1 MCGIFGLV
9 EPAGS
14 SESQLAVLKDARTC
28 LQHRGPDDF
37 GFEQWESRDQ
47 NASIGFGQTR
57 LAIIDLS
64 PGGHQ
69 PQNTPEGRYS
79 IVFNGEIYNYLELRA
94 ELKQLG
100 VIFKSQSDTEV
111 LLHAWA
117 VWGESVLPKL
127 EGMFAFAVY
136 DSYANTITCVR
147 DAFGIKPLFYFN
159 DGKRFGFASELSA
172 LKLLRDSA
180 PELNTEVAISYLVD
194 GSYDTGR
201 DTFFAGIK
209 TVLPG
214 EMLTLRFGSDDYNID
229 LEKWW
234 QILSIEPREVS
245 FSQAVEKVRHEFLAS
260 VSKHLRSD
268 VPIGVALSGGIDSS
282 AVASV
287 IRHLE
292 PDLEISTFS
301 YTDESSEISEE
312 PWVDLVN
319 TRLGATPHKVRI
331 DVDDLGRDL
340 ESLVASQG
348 EPFGSTSIYAQ
359 YRVFRRVSEAGVKVM
374 LEGQGADEMMAGYHG
389 YPQARL
395 RSLIEQRNFVGAIA
409 LIRKWGRWPGRDWKA
424 LSSHALAAA
433 LPALARNT
441 TLRAG
446 AVKLLKL
453 EANQAE
459 AFVKKEFLR
468 AANQRP
474 LIPSQEHHGR
484 RLTEALG
491 VALGEKG
498 VTALLRHSD
507 RNSMHFSVESRVPF
521 LTTSFASLMLSLP
534 EAYLLSDSGETKSV
548 FRAAMRGIV
557 PDEVLDRRDKI
568 GFETKDQSWL
578 RHILT
583 SGRDFLAPIEKL
595 EFVDIHQVRESL
607 ESAQRIGG
615 SLGWSNWRAINF
627 SVWYELNFP

>member
-1 MCGIFGLV
+1 M
-9 EPAGS
+9 
-14 SESQLAVLKDARTC
+14 
-28 LQHRGPDDF
+28 
-37 GFEQWESRDQ
+37 
-47 NASIGFGQTR
+47 
-57 LAIIDLS
+57 S

-69 PQNTPEGRYS
+69 PKTTQEGRYS

-94 ELKQLG
+94 ELKHLG
-100 VIFKSQSDTEV
+100 LVFNSQSDTEV
-111 LLHAWA
+111 LLQAWE

-136 DSYANTITCVR
+136 DSYANTVTCVR

-159 DGKRFGFASELSA
+159 EGKRFGFASELSA
-172 LKLLRDSA
+172 LKLLRGTA

-201 DTFFAGIK
+201 DTFFAGVK

-214 EMLTLRFGSDDYNID
+214 EMLTLRLGSDDYNIE
-229 LEKWW
+229 LKKWW

-268 VPIGVALSGGIDSS
+268 VPIGLALSGGIDSS
-282 AVASV
+282 AVASA

-292 PDLEISTFS
+292 PDIEISTFS
-301 YTDESSEISEE
+301 YIDDSSDISEE
-312 PWVDLVN
+312 PWVDHVN
-319 TRLGATPHKVRI
+319 SRLGASPHKVRI
-331 DVDDLGRDL
+331 GTDDLGRGL

-359 YRVFRRVSEAGVKVM
+359 YRVFRRVREAGVKVL

-389 YPQARL
+389 YPDARL
-395 RSLIEQRNFVGAIA
+395 RSLIDQRNFVGAIA

-424 LSSHALAAA
+424 LSAQGLAAA
-433 LPALARNT
+433 LPALAQNQ
-441 TLRAG
+441 TLRRG
-446 AVKLLKL
+446 AIELLNL
-453 EANQAE
+453 GANQA
-459 AFVKKEFLR
+459 AGFVKREFLI
-468 AANQRP
+468 APDKRP

-484 RLTEALG
+484 RLIEALG

-498 VTALLRHSD
+498 VTPLLRHSD

-521 LTTSFASLMLSLP
+521 LTTRFASLMLSLP
-534 EAYLLSDSGETKSV
+534 EAYLLSGSGETKSV

-568 GFETKDQSWL
+568 GFETTDHSWL
-578 RHILT
+578 RNILT
-583 SGRDFLAPIEKL
+583 SGRDFLAPVEQL
-595 EFVDIHQVRESL
+595 DFVDVYQVKESL
-607 ESAQRIGG
+607 ESAQRVGGALAGQIGG
-615 SLGWSNWRAINF
+615 PSTFQFGTS
-627 SVWYELNFP
+627 

>member
-9 EPAGS
+9 EVAGN
-14 SESQLAVLKDARTC
+14 SESQLSALREARTC

-37 GFEQWESRDQ
+37 GFEQWQSSDK
-47 NASIGFGQTR
+47 NAVIGFGQTR

-69 PQNTPEGRYS
+69 PQNTPEGRFS

-111 LLHAWA
+111 LLHSWA
-117 VWGESVLPKL
+117 VWGEAVLPKL

-159 DGKRFGFASELSA
+159 EEGRFGFASELSA
-172 LKLLRDSA
+172 LKVLRGST
-180 PELNTEVAISYLVD
+180 PELNTDVAISYLVD

-201 DTFFAGIK
+201 NTFFAGVK

-214 EMLTLRFGSDDYNID
+214 EMLTIGLGSDNQNVD
-229 LEKWW
+229 LKKWW
-234 QILSIEPREVS
+234 QILSLEPRQVS
-245 FSQAVEKVRHEFLAS
+245 FGQAVEQVRHEFLAS

-282 AVASV
+282 AVASA

-292 PDLEISTFS
+292 PDLRLSTFS
-301 YTDESSEISEE
+301 YIDESSEISEE

-319 TRLGATPHKVRI
+319 SRLGASPHKVKI
-331 DVDDLGRDL
+331 GVDDLGRDL

-359 YRVFRRVSEAGVKVM
+359 YRVLRRVSEAGVKVL

-389 YPQARL
+389 YPDSRI
-395 RSLIEQRNFVGAIA
+395 RSLIEQKDFAGAIA
-409 LIRKWGRWPGRDWKA
+409 LVIKCSRWPGRDWKA
-424 LSSHALAAA
+424 LSAQWFAAA
-433 LPALARNT
+433 LPALAQNP
-441 TLRAG
+441 TLRRG
-446 AVKLLKL
+446 AINSLNLNS
-453 EANQAE
+453 NQA
-459 AFVKKEFLR
+459 AGFVKKEYLS
-468 AANQRP
+468 APNQGP
-474 LIPSQEHHGR
+474 LIPSQKHHGR
-484 RLTEALG
+484 RLIETLG
-491 VALGEKG
+491 LALGEKG
-498 VTALLRHSD
+498 VTSLLRHSD

-521 LTTSFASLMLSLP
+521 LTTNLASLMLSLP
-534 EAYLLSDSGETKSV
+534 ESYLLNDSGETKSV

-557 PDEVLDRRDKI
+557 PDEILDRRDKI
-568 GFETKDQSWL
+568 GFETKDHSWL
-578 RHILT
+578 RNILS
-583 SGRDFLAPIEKL
+583 SGRDFLAPIEQL
-595 EFVDIHQVRESL
+595 DFVDVYQVKESL

-615 SLGWSNWRAINF
+615 GLGWSNWRAINF
-627 SVWYELNFP
+627 SVWYELNF

>member
-9 EPAGS
+9 EADGN
-14 SESQLAVLKDARTC
+14 SESQLALLREVRTC

-37 GFEQWESRDQ
+37 GFGQWESRDK
-47 NASIGFGQTR
+47 NAIIGFGQTR

-69 PQNTPEGRYS
+69 PQSTPEGRYS

-94 ELKQLG
+94 ELKQFG

-147 DAFGIKPLFYFN
+147 DAFGVKPLFYFN
-159 DGKRFGFASELSA
+159 EEGRFGFASELSA
-172 LKLLRDSA
+172 LRVLRGSV

-194 GSYDTGR
+194 GSYDTDR
-201 DTFFAGIK
+201 DTFFEGVK

-214 EMLTLRFGSDDYNID
+214 EMLTMRLGSGDEGIE
-229 LEKWW
+229 LKKWW
-234 QILSIEPREVS
+234 QIHSIEPREVS
-245 FSQAVEKVRHEFLAS
+245 FSQAVEQVRHEFLAS

-282 AVASV
+282 AVASA

-292 PDLEISTFS
+292 PNMEISTFS
-301 YTDESSEISEE
+301 YTDDSSDISEE
-312 PWVDLVN
+312 PWVDNVN
-319 TRLGATPHKVRI
+319 SRLGAIPHKVRI
-331 DVDDLGRDL
+331 GVNDLSGDL

-359 YRVFRRVSEAGVKVM
+359 YRVFRRVREAGMKVL

-389 YPQARL
+389 YPQARIG
-395 RSLIEQRNFVGAIA
+395 SLIDQRNFVGAIA
-409 LIRKWGRWPGRDWKA
+409 LIRKWSSWPGRDWKT
-424 LSSHALAAA
+424 LSAQGLAAA
-433 LPALARNT
+433 LPALAQNQ
-441 TLRAG
+441 TLRKG
-446 AVKLLKL
+446 AIELLNL
-453 EANQAE
+453 GANQA
-459 AFVKKEFLR
+459 AGFVKKEFLM
-468 AANQRP
+468 APNKRP

-484 RLTEALG
+484 RLIEALG

-498 VTALLRHSD
+498 VTPLLRHSD

-521 LTTSFASLMLSLP
+521 LTTRFASLMLSLP
-534 EAYLLSDSGETKSV
+534 EGFLLSDTGETKSV

-568 GFETKDQSWL
+568 GFETKDYSWL
-578 RHILT
+578 HKILN
-583 SGRDFLAPIEKL
+583 SRRDFLAPIEHLDFLDVYQIK
-595 EFVDIHQVRESL
+595 ESL
-607 ESAQRIGG
+607 ESAQKIGG
-615 SLGWSNWRAINF
+615 ARGWSNWRAINF
-627 SVWYELNFP
+627 SVWYELNFS